1 MPFRLRYVVVP
12 LVLAGLVAA
21 VLWVVPTGELGSSTA
36 YYVFAPDRAKP
47 LAQHVRVAG
56 ADPKAGG
63 DVYYVDAFVRKAS
76 LLERLLPFTRPD
88 GSTLVPADRYLPPGI
103 SDRERQRQVVT
114 EMERSTKIAPAVA
127 LSALG
132 RDVQATA
139 TGILV
144 IGVIGGTP
152 AAGKLQEGDVIVAVD
167 GKPVRTPSMLRA
179 AIGLRQPG
187 EKVRLTLRRDEKTAR
202 VTLATIGDPDHPER
216 PIVGIQVDQAARIKL
231 PIKVQIDLGRVGGP
245 SAGLPF
251 ALEIARMLGRNVTH
265 GCRVAAT
272 GELALDGSVL
282 PVGAL
287 EQKTFGARR
296 TGVDVFLVP
305 AGDNAEV
312 ARKYADGLRIVP
324 VKSFQQAL
332 RVLATRPPK
341 C

>member
-1 MPFRLRYVVVP
+1 MRVRLRYVVVP
-12 LVLAGLVAA
+12 LVFVGLAAA
-21 VLWVVPTGELGSSTA
+21 VLWVVPTGQFGSSGA

-47 LAQHVRVAG
+47 LAQHVTVPG
-56 ADPKAGG
+56 AHPRGGG

-76 LLERLLPFTRPD
+76 LLERLLPFTRPS
-88 GSTLVPADRYLPPGI
+88 GSTLVPAERYLPPGI
-103 SDRERQRQVVT
+103 SDRERQQQVAA
-114 EMERSTKIAPAVA
+114 EMERSTMIAPAVA

-132 RDVQATA
+132 RDVRATA

-167 GKPVRTPSMLRA
+167 GKAVRTPAELRA
-179 AIGLRQPG
+179 AIGVRRPG
-187 EKVRLTLRRDEKTAR
+187 QKVRLTLRRDDHTAR
-202 VTLATIGDPDHPER
+202 VRLATIGDPDQPER

-231 PIKVQIDLGRVGGP
+231 PIKIRIDLDRVGGP

-251 ALEIARMLGRNVTH
+251 ALEIARLLGRNVTH

-272 GELALDGSVL
+272 GELALNGSVL

-287 EQKTFGARR
+287 EQKTVGARR

-305 AGDNAEV
+305 AGENAKE
-312 ARKYADGLRIVP
+312 ARKYAHGLRVVP